1 MMGKMRDKI
10 IIFDWGG
17 VIESNVVEE
26 YNIYV
31 AISNIIKQCNIK
43 MSEREFL
50 NTLYKNN
57 EICNNI
63 ENIEKWFQTLKL
75 DCSFEEFLRIY
86 KNETS
91 KVYYYKEVVLLAQI
105 LKKYCNIAILSN
117 IILLDKS
124 RLKRHPFSLWIVSVS
139 SPYKRLMVGSLFCP
153 SIFSILI
160 IDFTLCSEAI
170 DSKFSEES
178 SLNLLSTIKISP
190 IFFHFKKSPKNDKP
204 FIFKFNDYNLF

>member
-1 MMGKMRDKI
+1 MIGKKRDKI

-17 VIESNVVEE
+17 VIESNVAEE

-57 EICNNI
+57 EICNKI

-75 DCSFEEFLRIY
+75 NCSFEEFLRIY

-91 KVYYYKEVVLLAQI
+91 KVHYYKEVVLLAQS

-124 RLKRHPFSLWIVSVS
+124 RLNNQIGLNNFDYVWLSFEIGLKKPDEKIYKLVERECKILPNNILFIDDKEENIVCAQKRGWNVCHAKGDEFSKIEDSV
-139 SPYKRLMVGSLFCP
+139 YKF
-153 SIFSILI
+153 
-160 IDFTLCSEAI
+160 
-170 DSKFSEES
+170 
-178 SLNLLSTIKISP
+178 LN
-190 IFFHFKKSPKNDKP
+190 N
-204 FIFKFNDYNLF
+204 

>member
-1 MMGKMRDKI
+1 MIGKMRDKI

-17 VIESNVVEE
+17 VIESNVAEE

-43 MSEREFL
+43 MDEREFL

-75 DCSFEEFLRIY
+75 NCSFEEFLRIY
-86 KNETS
+86 KKETS
-91 KVYYYKEVVLLAQI
+91 KVHYYKEVVLLAQS

-124 RLKRHPFSLWIVSVS
+124 RLNNQIGLNNFDYVWLSFEIGLTKPDENI
-139 SPYKRLMVGSLFCP
+139 YKLVEREC
-153 SIFSILI
+153 
-160 IDFTLCSEAI
+160 
-170 DSKFSEES
+170 
-178 SLNLLSTIKISP
+178 KISP
-190 IFFHFKKSPKNDKP
+190 NNILFIDDKEENIVCAQKRGWNVCHAKGDE
-204 FIFKFNDYNLF
+204 FSKIEDSVYKFLNN